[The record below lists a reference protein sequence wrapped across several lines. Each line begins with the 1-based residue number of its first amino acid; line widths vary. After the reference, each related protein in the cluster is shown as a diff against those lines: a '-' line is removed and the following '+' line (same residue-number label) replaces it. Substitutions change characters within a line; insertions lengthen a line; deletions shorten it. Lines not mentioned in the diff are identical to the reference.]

1 MQYNERVI
9 QMRANTINTIFAII
23 LVMIFVGSIS
33 VGLSACKKET
43 DKSATTTVADNST
56 TQKGDTTQTTT
67 AKGKSGSE
75 KSTESGTLSPEVE
88 ARLEHDDNVVADP
101 FADDYDTTASKT
113 TTKKSSQTTKKSLS
127 GNTTK
132 KSSSA
137 TTTSKKNSGTVT
149 DENGD
154 YWTGWY

>member
-1 MQYNERVI
+1 
-9 QMRANTINTIFAII
+9 MRANTLKTIFAII

-56 TQKGDTTQTTT
+56 TQKGDSTQNTT

-113 TTKKSSQTTKKSLS
+113 TKKNSQTTTKKKSQTTTKKNSS
-127 GNTTK
+127 GNATTK
-132 KSSSA
+132 KSSSGN
-137 TTTSKKNSGTVT
+137 TTAAKNGGTVT

>member
-1 MQYNERVI
+1 
-9 QMRANTINTIFAII
+9 MRANTLKTIFAII

-33 VGLSACKKET
+33 VGLSSCKKET

-56 TQKGDTTQTTT
+56 TQKGDSTKTTT

-88 ARLEHDDNVVADP
+88 ARLEHDDNVVEDP

-113 TTKKSSQTTKKSLS
+113 AKKNSQTTTKKKSQTTTKKNSS
-127 GNTTK
+127 GNTT
-132 KSSSA
+132 
-137 TTTSKKNSGTVT
+137 TKKNSSGNTTAANNGGTVT